1 MRICS
6 ELQARGLLC
15 EAGKHPQV
23 VRQDGYVGMDILPF
37 LIAFFCWGGATSFK
51 DFGKTCLGFGPALA
65 AVCGRKKW
73 PSPSSV
79 RNPRRL
85 TQTDLSSWITTDQYK
100 LQLLLAPPQ
109 PTPVDFRN
117 CTPQAPHRLRLA
129 PVRLDFVGA
138 LARV

>member
-85 TQTDLSSWITTDQYK
+85 KAAKSGSLRSAAILCMGAIRATERNSSVQ
-100 LQLLLAPPQ
+100 
-109 PTPVDFRN
+109 
-117 CTPQAPHRLRLA
+117 
-129 PVRLDFVGA
+129 
-138 LARV
+138 